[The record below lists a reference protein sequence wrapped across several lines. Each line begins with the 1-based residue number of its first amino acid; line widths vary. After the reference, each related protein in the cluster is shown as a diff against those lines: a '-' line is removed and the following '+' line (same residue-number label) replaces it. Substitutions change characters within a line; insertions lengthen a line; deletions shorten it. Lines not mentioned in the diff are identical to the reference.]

1 MLEADMGTNN
11 NRTLQ
16 FKSPATDSAT
26 DPFLIQTGNSIQFR
40 IDSTN
45 ALKINDNSNIG
56 IGEESPDVR
65 LHVKEQFDVAYSLA
79 NVADEA
85 NHLLKLENPSTTAN
99 AFSGMQ
105 FRVGSGA
112 DMF

>member
-1 MLEADMGTNN
+1 ML
-11 NRTLQ
+11 LIH
-16 FKSPATDSAT
+16 
-26 DPFLIQTGNSIQFR
+26 LIQTGNSIQFR

-45 ALKINDNSNIG
+45 ALKINDNSNVG

-65 LHVKEQFDVAYSLA
+65 LHVKEQFDIAYSLA

-85 NHLLKLENPSTTAN
+85 NHLLKLENLSATAN

-112 DMF
+112 DVFSSNPTKCKPR